1 MGLQRVRH
9 DWACTQSGL
18 HLHRFPPQI
27 TITLYCWSESPR
39 KIFLSPCLGLSLKK
53 GDANNFSKW
62 AWVVHPA
69 LGENWLHY
77 GDSTQLVLAQVSAH
91 RNYKMMNLS
100 CFKAMKCVVICST
113 AMENQYVLQCFI
125 IVCKRNHRT
134 DSLVKA
140 LNGRTHWKDWCWNW
154 STNTLAIW
162 CEELTHWKRPRCRER
177 LKAGGE
183 GDDRERDG
191 WMTSLTQWTWVWA
204 SSGSWWWTEK
214 PGMLQ
219 SMGSQR
225 VGHDW
230 VTELRR
236 NWTKQ
241 IKILLYVWI
250 SSSSLSFLQST

>member
-1 MGLQRVRH
+1 MTEHAHNQVFTFT
-9 DWACTQSGL
+9 A
-18 HLHRFPPQI
+18 FP
-27 TITLYCWSESPR
+27 LKS
-39 KIFLSPCLGLSLKK
+39 LSLYIAGQNLQGKY
-53 GDANNFSKW
+53 FYHL
-62 AWVVHPA
+62 AWDYLWRKEMQIIFPSGPEFVHPA

-230 VTELRR
+230 VTE
-236 NWTKQ
+236 Q
-241 IKILLYVWI
+241 
-250 SSSSLSFLQST
+250 